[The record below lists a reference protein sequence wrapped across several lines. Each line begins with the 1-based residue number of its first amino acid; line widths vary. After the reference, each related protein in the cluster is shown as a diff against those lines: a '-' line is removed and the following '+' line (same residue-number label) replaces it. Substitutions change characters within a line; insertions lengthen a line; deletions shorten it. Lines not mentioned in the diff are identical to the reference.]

1 MGGAAAVFGVE
12 ELMKLHRGFIQR
24 GEGKRLGRL
33 VKIVLGEV
41 PAGVPLNIPREELV
55 REGRTLDWFD
65 QGPLLGLS
73 PSDVDLLVTTPIVQL
88 PAKPDSAFVA
98 PAVSQEEIER
108 AINSAAGKW
117 SPAKAPLVPQIPED
131 RGARR
136 IKGSNILVFE
146 PVHQVLF
153 RPIGVNVF
161 GCVQMFED
169 PASVTKPTFLWDFD
183 NANGY
188 FYGGR
193 FLVKF

>member
-1 MGGAAAVFGVE
+1 VTVGGATVFGVE
-12 ELMKLHRGFIQR
+12 DLMKLHRGFVRR

-41 PAGVPLNIPREELV
+41 PADVPLNLSKEEITL
-55 REGRTLDWFD
+55 EGRTLDWFD

-73 PSDVDLLVTTPIVQL
+73 PADVDLLVTTPMTPL
-88 PAKPDSAFVA
+88 PDKPKSGFV
-98 PAVSQEEIER
+98 PPTVSQAEIDR
-108 AINSAAGKW
+108 AIAATGKW
-117 SPAKAPLVPQIPED
+117 RPEQAPMVPQRPED

-136 IKGSNILVFE
+136 IKGTNILLFE

-161 GCVQMFED
+161 GCVEALSD
-169 PASVTKPTFLWDFD
+169 PSSATVLTFVWDFD
-183 NANGY
+183 EGSGY

-193 FLVKF
+193 FLVKL